1 MYVENQYD
9 SAVGDSYPSA
19 CFLRHE
25 EYLAPEEWEDVSER
39 TLIKCT
45 HSSFS

>member
-9 SAVGDSYPSA
+9 SAVVESNPSA

-25 EYLAPEEWEDVSER
+25 EYKGPAEWDDVS
-39 TLIKCT
+39 LNKMP
-45 HSSFS
+45 SA